1 MRKIWKNG
9 LSGTALKLIA
19 AASMLLDHIAYFF
32 GFTGRVPS
40 WFTSAGRLAAPLYLF
55 CLAEGFAHTRSRR
68 RYFLRIYLLSAAMA
82 SVRFFMQYGGIGVR
96 GDGFYPQNSMLTT
109 FALLMIVWQG
119 MDFFRE
125 RRLLPG
131 IAAVAAPLL
140 WPFAASWLFA
150 MLPSFAP
157 QIGYV
162 CTAWLPLWGMT
173 GDTSLPVLVMG
184 LLIYPLR
191 AHRRAQAAWVAG
203 VSILYHFVLVFF
215 VVRGQPGFAFSQMFT
230 VYVEWMQA
238 FAVPLMLCYNGQR
251 GRGLRAFFYAFY
263 PGHIA
268 ALYGLSCL
276 LYTAMR

>member
-1 MRKIWKNG
+1 MRKIWTNA

-32 GFTGRVPS
+32 DFTGRVPS
-40 WFTSAGRLAAPLYLF
+40 WFTAAGRLAAPLYLF
-55 CLAEGFAHTRSRR
+55 CLAEGFAQTRSRG

-82 SVRFFMQYGGIGVR
+82 SVRFCMQYGGIGVR

-109 FALLMIVWQG
+109 FVILMIVWQG
-119 MDFFRE
+119 IDLLRH

-131 IAAVAAPLL
+131 LVAVAAPLL
-140 WPFAASWLFA
+140 WPFAASRLFA
-150 MLPSFAP
+150 ALPVFAP

-173 GDTSLPVLVMG
+173 GDTSLPVLLMG

-191 AHRRAQAAWVAG
+191 AHRRAQAAWVAW

-263 PGHIA
+263 PAHIA
-268 ALYGLSCL
+268 VLYALSCL
-276 LYTAMR
+276 LYGAMR

>member
-1 MRKIWKNG
+1 MRKIWTNA

-32 GFTGRVPS
+32 DFTGRVPS
-40 WFTSAGRLAAPLYLF
+40 WFTAAGRLAAPLYLF
-55 CLAEGFAHTRSRR
+55 CLAEGFAHTRSRG

-82 SVRFFMQYGGIGVR
+82 SVRFCMQYGGIGVR

-119 MDFFRE
+119 VDLL
-125 RRLLPG
+125 RRRQLLPG
-131 IAAVAAPLL
+131 LVAVAAPLL
-140 WPFAASWLFA
+140 WPFAASRIFA
-150 MLPSFAP
+150 ALPAFAP

-173 GDTSLPVLVMG
+173 GDTSLPVLLMG

-191 AHRRAQAAWVAG
+191 AHRRIQAAWVAG
-203 VSILYHFVLVFF
+203 VSFLYHFLLVFL
-215 VVRGQPGFAFSQMFT
+215 VVRGQQGFAFSQMFT
-230 VYVEWMQA
+230 VYVEWMQV

-251 GRGLRAFFYAFY
+251 GRGLRTFFYAFY
-263 PGHIA
+263 PAHIA
-268 ALYGLSCL
+268 VLYALSCL
-276 LYTAMR
+276 LYGAMR